1 MPDPVPAARVPGPE
15 GDFTPEQIDRSRARK
30 HEVMPL
36 RYTSVALGLAVP
48 CVLGFS
54 PLGAGLVH
62 AAGRLAGGGW
72 IATAAL
78 GAVALHLVSWLLGL
92 PVSIRTERVNRRWS
106 LSTRSWRLYA
116 ADTAKSFA
124 IGAVLFAGLALAL
137 YAAMR
142 ALPASWWILAAVGA
156 AALVF
161 LFSFLLPV
169 LVEPLF
175 NRFTPLPDGEL
186 RHRLTTLVAAS
197 GVPVRDILVSDAS
210 RRTTATNAY
219 VSGIGRTRRVVVWD
233 TTVEQAPPEE
243 VAAVT
248 AHELGHA
255 ARRDVLVGTLLGA
268 VHAAATVGVVAGAL
282 HWHALLGAA
291 GVDRADD
298 PGSLALVLAV
308 ATVFGTLVGPLH
320 LVFSR
325 RVETRADA
333 FALDLTREPGTVVAM
348 QRRLAVLNLADLEPH
363 RLAALLFGSH
373 PTTVARIAH
382 ARAWAI
388 AHGMPQPPLL
398 QPQPLQPPPPD
409 PAG

>member
-1 MPDPVPAARVPGPE
+1 MPGLED
-15 GDFTPEQIDRSRARK
+15 DFTPEQIDRSRARK
-30 HEVMPL
+30 REVMPL
-36 RYTSVALGLAVP
+36 RYTSAALGLAVP
-48 CVLGFS
+48 CVLGFT

-62 AAGRLAGGGW
+62 AAGRLVGGSLL
-72 IATAAL
+72 ATAAL
-78 GAVALHLVSWLLGL
+78 GAVALQLVSWLFAL
-92 PVSIRTERVNRRWS
+92 PVSVRTERVNRRWS
-106 LSTRSWRLYA
+106 LSTRSWRLFA

-124 IGAVLFAGLALAL
+124 IGAVLFAGLAVAF

-142 ALPASWWILAAVGA
+142 ALPGSWWIWAAVGA

-161 LFSFLLPV
+161 VLSFLLPV

-186 RHRLTTLVAAS
+186 RRRLTTLVAAS

-233 TTVEQAPPEE
+233 TTVAQAPPEE

-255 ARRDVLVGTLLGA
+255 ARRDVLAGTLLGA
-268 VHAAATVGVVAGAL
+268 VHAAVTVAVVAGL
-282 HWHALLGAA
+282 VHWHALLAAA

-308 ATVFGTLVGPLH
+308 TAVFGALVGPLH

-325 RVETRADA
+325 RMETRADA
-333 FALDLTREPGTVVAM
+333 FALDLTREPGTVVAI
-348 QRRLAVLNLADLEPH
+348 QRRLAVLNVADLEP
-363 RLAALLFGSH
+363 RPLAALLFGSH

-382 ARAWAI
+382 ARAWAA
-388 AHGMPQPPLL
+388 AHGLPEPPPLK
-398 QPQPLQPPPPD
+398 
-409 PAG
+409 AES